1 MFGYGEWCACA
12 SWRLRKHLTEGHTPN
27 RYFTPYHLGM
37 HFPWKSCAQQ
47 IRPIQ
52 EFAASPP
59 ARRLKYFIVYLKFGT
74 QLPGYP
80 ALDLLAVAT
89 RLGLSYDVPIAA
101 ATNPM
106 GEFGEK
112 FRKAREKKELSLDDV
127 SNVTKISSRMLR
139 AIEEEHFDDLPGGVF
154 NKGFIRAYAKHLGL
168 DSEEAVTDYLAS
180 LRQAQIDAQE
190 VWDAQPSGPA
200 RSGSNGKAR
209 PKEAAKVAPK
219 PATGKAPAPVE
230 IEELPELQLPRAEDV
245 HPARK
250 QFANQRSSG
259 TPWRIVLAAALV
271 AGLGISLW
279 VRHSIRTHAADT
291 STTNLRSAPAQAA
304 VPALASAPVAA
315 TSPLASEPANS
326 KAAVN
331 PTAPQPA
338 ANSSAEP
345 APQPSPDQRKA
356 DSSDVTV
363 TNLEK
368 SPAKPAQK
376 TALALSLVI
385 RAAEN
390 SWVSASADGQLVTE
404 ETLIAPAHTSVRAAR
419 EISVRVGNAAG
430 VSFIFNGQEIAAQ
443 GAEAEVR
450 NYTFDSGGM
459 HTSSAITAVP

>member
-1 MFGYGEWCACA
+1 ME
-12 SWRLRKHLTEGHTPN
+12 S
-27 RYFTPYHLGM
+27 
-37 HFPWKSCAQQ
+37 
-47 IRPIQ
+47 
-52 EFAASPP
+52 
-59 ARRLKYFIVYLKFGT
+59 
-74 QLPGYP
+74 QLSGYP

-190 VWDAQPSGPA
+190 VWDPQLPATA
-200 RSGSNGKAR
+200 RSGKNGKPA
-209 PKEAAKVAPK
+209 PKEASKAAK
-219 PATGKAPAPVE
+219 PATDKAPAPIE
-230 IEELPELQLPRAEDV
+230 IQELPDLQLPRAEDV
-245 HPARK
+245 RPARK
-250 QFANQRSSG
+250 ESLNQSSSG

-279 VRHSIRTHAADT
+279 VRHSSRTHAGT
-291 STTNLRSAPAQAA
+291 SSTSVPATAVAQAA
-304 VPALASAPVAA
+304 EPAPASAPVGASSPPTAPA
-315 TSPLASEPANS
+315 TSTS

-331 PTAPQPA
+331 STAPPATTNSPAPA
-338 ANSSAEP
+338 AS
-345 APQPSPDQRKA
+345 QPSPKPPEPDA
-356 DSSDVTV
+356 TDVTV
-363 TNLEK
+363 TNLAK
-368 SPAKPAQK
+368 SSSKPAQK

-385 RAAEN
+385 RATEN

-404 ETLIAPAHTSVRAAR
+404 ETLIAPAHTSIRAAR

-430 VSFIFNGQEIAAQ
+430 VSFIFNGQEIATQ

-450 NYTFDSGGM
+450 NYTFDSSGM
-459 HTSSAITAVP
+459 HIASPVTAVP